1 MTRFAVRRLGQL
13 ILSLWVALTVIFV
26 AVTQLP
32 GDPVRALFGFK
43 PPPPEIYRAI
53 RDQFRLDD
61 PLLQQY
67 GGYLWDVLRG
77 DLGNGYPLD
86 PYGTATVGER
96 VIDIVAAAA
105 PVSAALLLAAL
116 VVQAVVGIATGSLSA
131 YRSVGDGAG
140 RWTYALALLLVS
152 TPVLVAAFVLRTV
165 FGSALGWL
173 PVRGVVD
180 GPVSYLLPV
189 LALSALSTG
198 YVILLTRSEVREALG
213 APYLT
218 AARARGIA
226 PAALLRRHALRP
238 SLIPIIAFV
247 AGNVGQLFVGLVIV
261 EGIFGIPGLGG
272 ALFEAIANRDRTE
285 LVGLVTVVMVV
296 VLVANALADVLTALV
311 DPRVREA
318 VLAT

>member
-1 MTRFAVRRLGQL
+1 MTRFVVRRLGQL
-13 ILSLWVALTVIFV
+13 VVSLWVALTVIFV

-61 PLLQQY
+61 PLWQQY
-67 GGYLWDVLRG
+67 AGYLWDVLRG
-77 DLGNGYPLD
+77 NLGNGYPLD

-96 VIDIVAAAA
+96 VVDIVAAAA
-105 PVSAALLLAAL
+105 PVSAALLLAAI
-116 VVQAVVGIATGSLSA
+116 VVQAVLGVTAGALSA
-131 YRSVGDGAG
+131 YRSVENGAG
-140 RWTYALALLLVS
+140 RWSYVFALLLVS
-152 TPVLVAAFVLRTV
+152 TPVLVAAFALRTM

-173 PVRGVVD
+173 PVRGIA
-180 GPVSYLLPV
+180 GPGSYVLPV

-198 YVILLTRSEVREALG
+198 YVILLTRSEVREALA

-226 PAALLRRHALRP
+226 PTALLGRHALRP
-238 SLIPIIAFV
+238 SLIPVVAFV
-247 AGNVGQLFVGLVIV
+247 AANVGQLFVGLVIV

-272 ALFEAIANRDRTE
+272 ALFAAIANRDRTE

-296 VLVANALADVLTALV
+296 VLVATAVADVLTALI